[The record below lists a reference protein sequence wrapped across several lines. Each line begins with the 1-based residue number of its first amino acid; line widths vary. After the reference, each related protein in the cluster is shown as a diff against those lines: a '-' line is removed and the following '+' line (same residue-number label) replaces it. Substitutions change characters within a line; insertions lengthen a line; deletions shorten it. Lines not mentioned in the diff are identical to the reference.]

1 MINNE
6 TIKLTPR
13 EQQVLD
19 VLMER
24 GCTNKQIGKFLHI
37 AETTVKLH
45 MSSILKKH
53 SLRTRSQLIL
63 FAKNTVN

>member
-45 MSSILKKH
+45 MSKILKKH
-53 SLRTRSQLIL
+53 GLKTRSQLIL
-63 FAKNTVN
+63 FAR